1 VDASFS
7 IDAAT
12 PEQAANLS
20 PVNYACVILS
30 DVAGVP
36 AAFEAALKKH
46 VEAGG
51 AVLVALGPAAATRSR
66 VPVYG
71 EAIRQ
76 SRYAQRQN
84 ERFQSVG
91 PLDPT
96 HPSIHRANRWEGVK
110 FYQTVLFDAGTG
122 RVVVRLADQSPL
134 LAEKRLGAGK
144 VLVFG
149 STFDN
154 LSNDFPLHASFVPF
168 VEQTTNY
175 LAGYDGRPP
184 THLVDSFA
192 ELRTEK
198 QRGEALEVLDP
209 AGRRALS
216 LEEAATLE
224 TLQLR
229 DEGFYEIRRPNG
241 RREVLAV
248 NADRQESDLDV
259 LPPETLSVWQATGE
273 ATRTAGVDGEGEKSS
288 FRLWWYVLAAA
299 VAVAIVES
307 VFGQKYLGPVK
318 ESA

>member
-1 VDASFS
+1 
-7 IDAAT
+7 
-12 PEQAANLS
+12 
-20 PVNYACVILS
+20 
-30 DVAGVP
+30 
-36 AAFEAALKKH
+36 
-46 VEAGG
+46 
-51 AVLVALGPAAATRSR
+51 
-66 VPVYG
+66 
-71 EAIRQ
+71 
-76 SRYAQRQN
+76 
-84 ERFQSVG
+84 
-91 PLDPT
+91 
-96 HPSIHRANRWEGVK
+96 
-110 FYQTVLFDAGTG
+110 
-122 RVVVRLADQSPL
+122 
-134 LAEKRLGAGK
+134 
-144 VLVFG
+144 
-149 STFDN
+149 
-154 LSNDFPLHASFVPF
+154 
-168 VEQTTNY
+168 
-175 LAGYDGRPP
+175 
-184 THLVDSFA
+184 VDSFA